1 MNKILIKKPISF
13 ESLIGQSRLIAS
25 YPRSGNTWTLFLI
38 KDILAKANEELKN
51 NGHEINFGSDIHD
64 IHATKNLY
72 EKIQSKSFSGILKT
86 HYIDDSLNN
95 KIIYVFRKAIDV
107 LPSYF
112 RFHKYSGYENYDKP
126 YSFKI
131 TNAFVKELI
140 SHWSTAIKIHSKCPN
155 QILFLPYELLHKSPF
170 TCLVECCRFFE
181 IDPVSDS
188 NIHKSIHTNAFESM
202 KQSRSVFSEKRNNEV
217 FMASGKVGSG
227 KKEFSPLLKAL
238 IEICSYQKYNKMY
251 RIASKNMR

>member
-1 MNKILIKKPISF
+1 MNKIIIKKPINY
-13 ESLIGQSRLIAS
+13 EDLIAQSRLIAS

-51 NGHEINFGSDIHD
+51 TGHETIIGTDIHD
-64 IHATKNLY
+64 IHATKNLD

-95 KIIYVFRKAIDV
+95 RILYVFRKAIDI

-126 YSFKI
+126 YSFKM
-131 TNAFVKELI
+131 TNVFLKELI
-140 SHWSTAIKIHSKCPN
+140 SHWSTAMKMHSKSPS
-155 QILFLPYELLHKSPF
+155 QIFFLPYELLHESPF
-170 TCLVECCRFFE
+170 TCLVKCCRFFE
-181 IDPVSDS
+181 IDPVSDA
-188 NIHKSIHTNAFESM
+188 NIHKSIDTNAFESM

-217 FMASGKVGSG
+217 FMVSGKVGSG
-227 KKEFSPLLKAL
+227 KKEFGPLLKAWV
-238 IEICSYQKYNKMY
+238 EINSFYLYNKMY
-251 RIASKNMR
+251 RIASNNMR